1 MPYLL
6 VWPLANLRHRWPVT
20 LAGVGSVAAVVF
32 VVATL
37 LGFVRGYEQ
46 AVERDVDR
54 MGFDLLI
61 TARGCPYEAATLMLR
76 GGVGLRYM
84 PAGVVE
90 RLDADPAVRATF
102 PTLIHPVR
110 DPGSDGGMM
119 LVKGVT
125 PGFARARDLALREG
139 AWLDEGDG
147 VVLGFEAAELSQRR
161 AGDALLIPGLDEPRV
176 VLGVLERTGS
186 QLDGTVLMRLD
197 RAQAAFGLADRL
209 TGVGV
214 QVTPESRDRL
224 DALRAQV
231 DNEAELQVI
240 ALDTVVAALRG
251 AMDDLRAVVRL
262 LAGVMGLLGLA
273 LLLNTT
279 LLRSLGE
286 HRRMAVLHAIGL
298 GPGFITGAALVES
311 LLVVGVGT
319 AVGLVGAPLLG
330 PLTGARLAHYL
341 PYAPGGNLVQLDVTT
356 VGTIA
361 LVALLSAVVATAP
374 ALIRLRLSGPL
385 AALRG
390 TE

>member
-1 MPYLL
+1 MKYLL

-20 LAGVGSVAAVVF
+20 LAGVGSVAGVVF

-37 LGFVRGYEQ
+37 LGFVRGYED
-46 AVERDVDR
+46 AVERDVER

-84 PAGVVE
+84 PDGVVE
-90 RLDADPAVRATF
+90 RLQADPAVRATF

-125 PGFARARDLALREG
+125 PGFARARDLQLRGGE
-139 AWLDEGDG
+139 WLDAGDG
-147 VVLGFEAAELSQRR
+147 VVLGYEAAELGQRR
-161 AGDALLIPGLDEPRV
+161 PGDVLLVPGIPEPLP

-197 RAQAAFGLADRL
+197 AAQTAFDLPGRL

-214 QVTPESRDRL
+214 QVSPDARDRL
-224 DALRAQV
+224 DDLRESY

-251 AMDDLRAVVRL
+251 AMEDLRAVVRL
-262 LAGVMGLLGLA
+262 LAGVLGVLGLA

-286 HRRMAVLHAIGL
+286 HRRMAVLHAIGF

-311 LLVVGVGT
+311 LLIVGAG
-319 AVGLVGAPLLG
+319 AVLGLVAAPVLR

-341 PYAPGGNLVQLDVTT
+341 PYAPDGNLVQLDLTT
-356 VGTIA
+356 VGVVLGAATLAAVLATLPA
-361 LVALLSAVVATAP
+361 LARLRVAGPLSA
-374 ALIRLRLSGPL
+374 LRSG
-385 AALRG
+385 G
-390 TE
+390 